1 MTQNFDRTQ
10 GYFEGSRQVHLPD
23 VYPPFLFREVHANH
37 GVVACEGSM
46 FKSKFA
52 NALTT
57 MMIGSLGLASAENKL
72 SVAYA
77 GDAGHMDDLIE
88 WMCARYTRESLV
100 ITRSLES
107 QQLLSGLG
115 VPNELGADTA
125 WTFEPRPPD
134 YARSTLRKAG
144 WDEKTP
150 ILVLCPIH
158 PFVWPVRASVAKYI
172 AAATTGA
179 YKDSQYR
186 TVYFFESGAEV
197 DRKFNHYVAGYAQ
210 AAKAFLQRHKVFPIL
225 VAMERL
231 DAVACRAIEKEIPG
245 TPIFTSD
252 DYDMFELVSILRAC
266 SYMVSSR
273 YHGIVTCM
281 PAGVVSAGVT
291 MDERIRNLMR
301 ERGHQHLLLNVDD
314 PDLGPKLLD
323 VMEKLVREAESVRDS
338 IGRTVVSQSES
349 HVAHGHFLRRR
360 SSQNVSG
367 IPAAQGRA
375 QLGRQFAAV
384 SATLRKLVEGY
395 DSSAVSRHSW
405 PAASLNVPSVCFACF
420 TRAISDAMPN
430 FLENTF
436 AQLAAGSGRVVLREI
451 RGDEVRQR
459 LRRGTSRSGRGAYAP
474 IFAVPACSPVIV
486 VRLLA
491 PNSIRWA
498 AIDLALMAEGL
509 VVVPL
514 YSRQAPAELATMMK
528 DCTPRCCFASDACP
542 RGSCDASLERRPEA
556 ASPRPV
562 RRNSAK
568 ARIAHKELPI
578 FPIPARRRPRHHH
591 LHLRNLRR
599 TQGRLPQHEKSRPHA
614 FLHHQLDR
622 SARQN
627 HEPDRVFQYLL
638 SISPHPGSS

>member
-1 MTQNFDRTQ
+1 MTDFLLVAWVSATIELRCFAWKFGIGKRWTPGEKLKLLFAGYNGTRNTGSDVRVQETLRQIRHVLGAENVDFSVMTQNFDRTQ
-10 GYFEGSRQVHLPD
+10 GYFEGTRQVHLPD
-23 VYPPFLFREVHANH
+23 VFPPFLYREVHANH
-37 GVVACEGSM
+37 GVVTCEGSM

-134 YARSTLRKAG
+134 YARNVLRKAG

-158 PFVWPVRASVAKYI
+158 PFVWPVRASIAKYI
-172 AAATTGA
+172 ASATTGA

-186 TVYFFESGAEV
+186 TVYFFESGTEV

-231 DAVACRAIEKEIPG
+231 DAVACHAIEQEIPG
-245 TPIFTSD
+245 TPVFASD

-266 SYMVSSR
+266 TYMVSSR

-323 VMEKLVREAESVRDS
+323 VMEKLVVEADSIRGS
-338 IGRTVVSQSES
+338 IGRTVVSNLKAMSRMAIFFEDEIRKTYPE
-349 HVAHGHFLRRR
+349 FPLRKGVL
-360 SSQNVSG
+360 SWEDNLPPFSDN
-367 IPAAQGRA
+367 
-375 QLGRQFAAV
+375 
-384 SATLRKLVEGY
+384 LRKLVEQY
-395 DSSAVSRHSW
+395 DSSPGVLAV
-405 PAASLNVPSVCFACF
+405 
-420 TRAISDAMPN
+420 
-430 FLENTF
+430 
-436 AQLAAGSGRVVLREI
+436 GR
-451 RGDEVRQR
+451 
-459 LRRGTSRSGRGAYAP
+459 
-474 IFAVPACSPVIV
+474 
-486 VRLLA
+486 
-491 PNSIRWA
+491 
-498 AIDLALMAEGL
+498 
-509 VVVPL
+509 
-514 YSRQAPAELATMMK
+514 
-528 DCTPRCCFASDACP
+528 
-542 RGSCDASLERRPEA
+542 
-556 ASPRPV
+556 
-562 RRNSAK
+562 
-568 ARIAHKELPI
+568 
-578 FPIPARRRPRHHH
+578 
-591 LHLRNLRR
+591 
-599 TQGRLPQHEKSRPHA
+599 
-614 FLHHQLDR
+614 
-622 SARQN
+622 
-627 HEPDRVFQYLL
+627 
-638 SISPHPGSS
+638 

>member
-1 MTQNFDRTQ
+1 MTDFLLVAWVSALIELRCFAWKFGIGKRWTPGEKLKLLFAGYNGTRNTGSDVRVQETLRQIRHVLGAGNVDFSVMTQNFDRTQ
-10 GYFEGSRQVHLPD
+10 GYFDGSRQVHLPD

-72 SVAYA
+72 SIAYA

-125 WTFEPRPPD
+125 WTFEPRSPA
-134 YARSTLRKAG
+134 YARGALRKAG

-197 DRKFNHYVAGYAQ
+197 DRKFNHYVAGYGQ
-210 AAKAFLQRHKVFPIL
+210 AAKAFLQRHNVFPIL

-266 SYMVSSR
+266 TYMVSSR

-323 VMEKLVREAESVRDS
+323 VMEKLVLEADEIRGS
-338 IGRTVVSQSES
+338 IGRTVVSNLKAMSRMAIFFEDELS
-349 HVAHGHFLRRR
+349 KTYPEFPVR
-360 SSQNVSG
+360 
-367 IPAAQGRA
+367 QGV
-375 QLGRQFAAV
+375 LSWEDNLPPF
-384 SATLRKLVEGY
+384 SDNLRKLVEEY
-395 DSSAVSRHSW
+395 DTSPAV
-405 PAASLNVPSVCFACF
+405 
-420 TRAISDAMPN
+420 
-430 FLENTF
+430 
-436 AQLAAGSGRVVLREI
+436 LAAGR
-451 RGDEVRQR
+451 
-459 LRRGTSRSGRGAYAP
+459 
-474 IFAVPACSPVIV
+474 
-486 VRLLA
+486 
-491 PNSIRWA
+491 
-498 AIDLALMAEGL
+498 
-509 VVVPL
+509 
-514 YSRQAPAELATMMK
+514 
-528 DCTPRCCFASDACP
+528 
-542 RGSCDASLERRPEA
+542 
-556 ASPRPV
+556 
-562 RRNSAK
+562 
-568 ARIAHKELPI
+568 
-578 FPIPARRRPRHHH
+578 
-591 LHLRNLRR
+591 
-599 TQGRLPQHEKSRPHA
+599 
-614 FLHHQLDR
+614 
-622 SARQN
+622 
-627 HEPDRVFQYLL
+627 
-638 SISPHPGSS
+638 